1 MKTFI
6 LRSFIGIFFG
16 GFITVLVTN
25 LSIYFGGLEVIDGS
39 LFLKNSLGTIFCGW
53 FFTVSPMYFENRK
66 LKLHQQTILHFLTVM
81 ILYIILA
88 FSIGW
93 VPFTMMHF
101 LLLLI
106 ISIVIYAVCWIAF
119 YLFFK
124 YQARKLN
131 DDLNKIC

>member
-1 MKTFI
+1 
-6 LRSFIGIFFG
+6 
-16 GFITVLVTN
+16 
-25 LSIYFGGLEVIDGS
+25 
-39 LFLKNSLGTIFCGW
+39 
-53 FFTVSPMYFENRK
+53 
-66 LKLHQQTILHFLTVM
+66 M
-81 ILYIILA
+81 ILYLILA

-93 VPFTMMHF
+93 VPFTMKHF

>member
-16 GFITVLVTN
+16 GFIAVLYTN
-25 LSIYFGGLEVIDGS
+25 LLIYFGHLEMIDGS
-39 LFLKNSLGTIFCGW
+39 LFLKNSLGSIFSGW
-53 FFTVSPMYFENRK
+53 FFTVSPMYFEVRT
-66 LKLHQQTILHFLTVM
+66 LKLHQQTILHFLTIMV
-81 ILYIILA
+81 LYPLLA

-93 VPFTMMHF
+93 VPFTLKHF
-101 LLLLI
+101 LLLFI
-106 ISIVIYAVCWIAF
+106 IAIVVYAISWTAF

-124 YQARKLN
+124 HQARKLN